1 MNKVFMFH
9 ALILAGGGGTRL
21 WPVSRKKTPKQ
32 VQPFTD
38 NETLLQKTYHRI
50 EKGFAP
56 ENIFIA
62 TGKQHYDLI
71 KQQLP
76 DISAGQFSLEPLR
89 RDTAAAIGLA
99 VLRIYKKDPDAVI
112 VTINSDAYV
121 KNEAEYLR
129 ILELANQTVKKHQDH
144 IVLVGIN
151 PTYPETGYGYIKM
164 GKMFKELNGDKIFYV
179 EKFVEKPD
187 LETAKKYLSAWEYLW
202 NPALF
207 VFNAGYFLSL
217 YKKYLLE
224 MYKQFA
230 VIEKSLGTP
239 AEEKIIEQE
248 FEKIKAISVDY
259 GIIEKAENMLVI
271 PADFGWADIGHWRT
285 VKDVLSENEI
295 DNLVKGSHIG
305 VETKGSLIYNFT
317 DKLVATAGVE
327 NLIVVVTDDSILI
340 CSKNHAQ
347 GVKKIVE
354 KLEGEGMEKYL

>member
-1 MNKVFMFH
+1 MFH

-50 EKGFAP
+50 EKGFAA

-62 TGKQHYDLI
+62 TGRQHCSLI
-71 KQQLP
+71 KEQLP
-76 DISAGQFSLEPLR
+76 QVLPGQFSLEPAR
-89 RDTAAAIGLA
+89 RDTAAAIGFA
-99 VLRIYKKDPDAVI
+99 VLQIYKRDPEAIV
-112 VTINSDAYV
+112 VTINSDAFV

-129 ILELANQTVKKHQDH
+129 ILELARTTVEKNRDH
-144 IVLVGIN
+144 IVLIGIN

-164 GKMFKELNGDKIFYV
+164 GKMFQEINGDKIFFV

-207 VFNAGYFLSL
+207 VFSAGYFLSL
-217 YKKYLLE
+217 YEKYLSE
-224 MYKQFA
+224 MHEQFKI
-230 VIEKSLGTP
+230 IEKALGTP
-239 AEEKIIEQE
+239 DEERIVKES
-248 FEKIKAISVDY
+248 FEKIKPISVDY
-259 GIIEKAENMLVI
+259 GIIEKADKMLVV
-271 PADFGWADIGHWRT
+271 PSDFGWADIGHWRT
-285 VKDVLSENEI
+285 VKDVLSQNEI

-327 NLIVVVTDDSILI
+327 NMIVVVTDDSILI
-340 CSKNHAQ
+340 CSKDQAQ

-354 KLEGEGMEKYL
+354 QLEAKKMEEYL

>member
-1 MNKVFMFH
+1 MFH

-50 EKGFAP
+50 EKGFLP

-62 TGKQHYDLI
+62 TGNQHCDLV
-71 KQQLP
+71 KGQLP
-76 DISAGQFSLEPLR
+76 QVSAEQFSLEPMR

-99 VLRIYKKDPDAVI
+99 VLRIYKKDPEAII
-112 VTINSDAYV
+112 VTVNSDAYV
-121 KNEAEYLR
+121 KNEKEYLR
-129 ILELANQTVKKHQDH
+129 VLDLARRTVEKNRDH

-164 GKMFKELNGDKIFYV
+164 GKMFQETNGDKIFFT

-187 LETAKKYLSAWEYLW
+187 LETAKKYMSAWEYLW

-207 VFNAGYFLSL
+207 VFNAAYFLSL
-217 YKKYLLE
+217 YEKHLPE
-224 MYKQFA
+224 MREQFKI
-230 VIEKSLGTP
+230 IEKSLGTKD
-239 AEEKIIEQE
+239 EEKTVSEM
-248 FEKIKAISVDY
+248 FEKIKPISVDY
-259 GIIEKAENMLVI
+259 GIIEKADKMLVI

-285 VKDVLSENEI
+285 VKDVLSQNEI

-327 NLIVVVTDDSILI
+327 NLIVVVTDDSILV
-340 CSKNHAQ
+340 CSKDQAQ

-354 KLEGEGMEKYL
+354 KLEMEGMEKYL

>member
-1 MNKVFMFH
+1 MFH

-62 TGKQHYDLI
+62 TGKQHRDLI
-71 KQQLP
+71 TAQLP
-76 DISAGQFSLEPLR
+76 QVSDGQFSLEPMR

-99 VLRIYKKDPDAVI
+99 VLRIYKKDPEAVI

-129 ILELANQTVKKHQDH
+129 ILGLANQTVKKHKDH
-144 IVLVGIN
+144 IVLAGIN

-207 VFNAGYFLSL
+207 VFSAEYFLSL
-217 YKKYLLE
+217 YKKHLPE
-224 MYKQFA
+224 MYERFLA
-230 VIEKSLGTP
+230 IEKYLGTP
-239 AEEKIIEQE
+239 EEEKIVEQE
-248 FEKIKAISVDY
+248 FEKIKPISVDY

-285 VKDVLSENEI
+285 VKDVLSESEI
-295 DNLVKGSHIG
+295 DNLIKGSHIG

-317 DKLVATAGVE
+317 DKLIATAGVE
-327 NLIVVVTDDSILI
+327 NLIVVATDDSILI
-340 CSKNHAQ
+340 CSKDHAQ
-347 GVKKIVE
+347 GVKKVVE
-354 KLEGEGMEKYL
+354 QLEAKGMEEYL